1 MITSAALTGNQKTD
15 FILSNDSC
23 SGATLAPSQTCT
35 VSVTFA
41 PTDVCNST
49 AAVTFTDNAADSPQN
64 VSPTGRGVT
73 PGGRRS
79 TRWSTARLQRAEP
92 RELAAGP
99 DGNVWFDEHGS
110 IFSPAA
116 IARANAGAGVVTEDP
131 TVVQNQW
138 RPSSLS
144 IASDGSYTYIESRG
158 GGSTSGTTIVNPQ
171 GATIQQPTGFP
182 GPSGV
187 GPDDGFWLTW
197 RVTCADALLFQHFAP
212 NAGTASVE
220 PDAVWL
226 YFNANGEAYLGTE
239 LRRDGPR
246 RPRLDRHVEPG
257 PGRQYKC
264 AEWIRARHAGQRD
277 CGLHADRCSAG
288 GRDGRAGWPHVGAG
302 GEPRRSGLQ
311 PRATHT
317 GRASPPVAMDP
328 SLLVLGCLSIVEGP
342 DHRLWMTG
350 TTFNGSAFVQTIAAY
365 DPAAAH
371 WSLYPASSINSPNV
385 FLAAGPDEGIWFD
398 AIPSAIARFDI
409 GGGPSAAYVAPTT
422 IGFPSTIVGLPA
434 AGQSV
439 IVRSTGTAPLT
450 IGSVALAGA
459 DAGHFLVQN
468 DGCSG
473 AVLSPGQTCAVEVTS
488 RPTNSGS
495 HVAQLVIT
503 DNDAFSPQSVRLAE
517 FTLPPGPTV
526 TPGSPSFPT
535 AIVGTHGTV
544 VTFTLTNNYDRS
556 LSVGSVSISG
566 VNFGDFTMLN
576 NTCQNGAVAANGG
589 TCSVDVRFDPTGAG
603 SRQALLSFSDAATP
617 PTQSVTLTGTGQA
630 AGGGNT
636 GGTGSSCA
644 CNSTGNFV
652 DPTIVYPA
660 VSNPFAAS
668 STSPSGAYR
677 LDIQSISGKPSA
689 FVITKKGATT
699 PLVTIPA
706 PNPSN
711 TVWPNADQHPWGFSP
726 DDDRFALHYAT
737 FGSNGA
743 TTTDWIDNIALFDLK
758 SPTPSIAVKTLTL
771 PVAPDG
777 FATGPA
783 GSMAFSPHGAYFLT
797 AQLQSTSSGQSISLN
812 VSTSAGASVYQH
824 FWSPASAPADP
835 EDTAGSS
842 FWGFSPDEQTFTY
855 YLQEPGDDNFVEL
868 IALPTGAGFRE
879 LHYQNAKA
887 LKVQFSPCGE
897 VIAVELTDI
906 TASVDQAEANPA
918 HVILYSARPAD
929 AGNGAIV
936 DKGDLFTNETIVVSA
951 GPTEYKVAVG
961 NSSPVE
967 LAPNTSTGSCPA
979 PTTSGDAGGSD
990 APSAAVAP
998 KFKETFD
1005 SNTPPPPRTATLGQR
1020 YSYTFEATGS
1030 PDPTFAF
1037 LTNTCTF
1044 LTIDATSGEVS
1055 GTPATAFA
1063 SCTYSMTAVNGA
1075 GNADAGPFTI
1085 TMAAAPPA
1093 GGGGGGGPSAV
1104 DADVEP
1110 APAPFAYRGRRR
1122 VRRHPRRLHSKPR
1135 WCFLTGGDRSC

>member
-1 MITSAALTGNQKTD
+1 M
-15 FILSNDSC
+15 
-23 SGATLAPSQTCT
+23 
-35 VSVTFA
+35 
-41 PTDVCNST
+41 
-49 AAVTFTDNAADSPQN
+49 
-64 VSPTGRGVT
+64 
-73 PGGRRS
+73 
-79 TRWSTARLQRAEP
+79 
-92 RELAAGP
+92 
-99 DGNVWFDEHGS
+99 
-110 IFSPAA
+110 
-116 IARANAGAGVVTEDP
+116 
-131 TVVQNQW
+131 QNQW

-144 IASDGSYTYIESRG
+144 IASDGSYAYIESRG
-158 GGSTSGTTIVNPQ
+158 GGFDEWYDIVNPQ
-171 GATIQQPTGFP
+171 GVKIQQPTGFP

-226 YFNANGEAYLGTE
+226 YYNANRKACLAPSFVATGPDGLAWIGTSNQGPDVGTNAPNGFVRVTLDNVISDFTPTDAPPVAATVGPDGHMWALVANLGAQACSLEQLT
-239 LRRDGPR
+239 
-246 RPRLDRHVEPG
+246 PG
-257 PGRQYKC
+257 V
-264 AEWIRARHAGQRD
+264 
-277 CGLHADRCSAG
+277 LS
-288 GRDGRAGWPHVGAG
+288 
-302 GEPRRSGLQ
+302 
-311 PRATHT
+311 T
-317 GRASPPVAMDP
+317 PVAMDP

-398 AIPSAIARFDI
+398 AIPSAVARFDI

-434 AGQSV
+434 EGRSV

-450 IGSVALAGA
+450 IASVALAGA
-459 DAGHFLVQN
+459 DAGHFLVQD

-473 AVLSPGQTCAVEVTS
+473 AVLSPGQTCTVEVTS
-488 RPTNSGS
+488 RPTKSGS

-526 TPGSPSFPT
+526 TPGSAAFPT
-535 AIVGTHGTV
+535 ATVGTHGTL

-566 VNFGDFTMLN
+566 ANSGDFSMLN

-589 TCSVDVRFDPTGAG
+589 TCSVDVRFDPTAAG

-689 FVITKKGATT
+689 FVITKKDATT

-737 FGSNGA
+737 FGTNGA

-824 FWSPASAPADP
+824 VWSPASAPADP
-835 EDTAGSS
+835 EDAAGSS

-855 YLQEPGDDNFVEL
+855 YLQEPGDENFVEL

-918 HVILYSARPAD
+918 HVTLYSARPAD

-961 NSSPVE
+961 NSSPVD

-1005 SNTPPPPRTATLGQR
+1005 SNTPPPPRTATLGQQVLVYVR
-1020 YSYTFEATGS
+1020 GDWLAGS
-1030 PDPTFAF
+1030 
-1037 LTNTCTF
+1037 
-1044 LTIDATSGEVS
+1044 
-1055 GTPATAFA
+1055 
-1063 SCTYSMTAVNGA
+1063 
-1075 GNADAGPFTI
+1075 
-1085 TMAAAPPA
+1085 
-1093 GGGGGGGPSAV
+1093 
-1104 DADVEP
+1104 DV
-1110 APAPFAYRGRRR
+1110 R
-1122 VRRHPRRLHSKPR
+1122 VRDEHVHVPY
-1135 WCFLTGGDRSC
+1135 D